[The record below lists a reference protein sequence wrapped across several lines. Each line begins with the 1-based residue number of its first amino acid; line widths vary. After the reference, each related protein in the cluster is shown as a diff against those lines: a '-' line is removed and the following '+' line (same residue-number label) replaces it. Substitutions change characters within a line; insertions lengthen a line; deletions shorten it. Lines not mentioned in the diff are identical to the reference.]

1 MTKNI
6 FYKLQYIDS
15 ATFMAR
21 SLSNIVDN
29 LLKEFIKLN
38 ANMHMIIKN
47 AKRMELNIKIVG
59 VALKTQSLKM
69 I

>member
-1 MTKNI
+1 MTKSI

-15 ATFMAR
+15 ATLMAR
-21 SLSNIVDN
+21 SLSNIVNN

-38 ANMHMIIKN
+38 ANMHMIIEN